1 MFFYSPF
8 IKYYREEVCNNF
20 KADPIMAKVQ
30 QLQSRVQ
37 KAQETTEPLS
47 SDADE
52 REKRDA
58 KTEREWM
65 ENEQTKFKIGK
76 QGLQGAAKASGG
88 PKESKQDIAKQISEL
103 KAKE

>member
-1 MFFYSPF
+1 MFLYSPF

-52 REKRDA
+52 RDKRDA

-65 ENEQTKFKIGK
+65 ENEQAKFKIGK
-76 QGLQGAAKASGG
+76 QGLS
-88 PKESKQDIAKQISEL
+88 
-103 KAKE
+103 